1 MNSKFSTLVG
11 MDVHARSITCSAMIT
26 ETGEILAKKLTKSP
40 KAVEVAAWLSTLPQ
54 PVYCAY
60 ESGCTAYELARGLR
74 EMGYACDIIAVSTLD
89 KSTKSKQ
96 QKCDKK
102 DARTILNA
110 IANPAS
116 DHTIVDVPSVEV
128 EAARDLARMHSDA
141 KAAVKRVKQ
150 QLLALLLRHG
160 ITWDERTA
168 SGNLKTKW
176 TKSFYKWLDG
186 IQMPTE
192 LGQATLD
199 AYRRQLVACEEV
211 EKHARE
217 LVEKEAASER
227 WKPYVDALKR
237 LKGLDTVSAFLAAAE
252 FGDFS
257 RFKSGRRVSCWIGC
271 VPKDNTSDEKKSH
284 GSITKAGNS
293 HLRRTLVEGCS
304 SIDRRNNSR
313 KKLEEGQEVSE
324 AVERMAHKANSR
336 LFKRYQ
342 HLTGDLGKHPNKAKI
357 AVVSELSRWIWVIGL
372 QVQNEL
378 AAKAEGSAK

>member
-1 MNSKFSTLVG
+1 M
-11 MDVHARSITCSAMIT
+11 
-26 ETGEILAKKLTKSP
+26 
-40 KAVEVAAWLSTLPQ
+40 
-54 PVYCAY
+54 
-60 ESGCTAYELARGLR
+60 
-74 EMGYACDIIAVSTLD
+74 
-89 KSTKSKQ
+89 
-96 QKCDKK
+96 
-102 DARTILNA
+102 
-110 IANPAS
+110 
-116 DHTIVDVPSVEV
+116 
-128 EAARDLARMHSDA
+128 
-141 KAAVKRVKQ
+141 
-150 QLLALLLRHG
+150 LRHG

>member
-11 MDVHARSITCSAMIT
+11 MDVHARSITCSAMIA
-26 ETGEILAKKLTKSP
+26 ETGEILQKKLAKSP
-40 KAVEVAAWLSTLPQ
+40 KAGDVAAWLSTLPQ

-74 EMGYACDIIAVSTLD
+74 EMGYACDIVAVTTLA
-89 KSTKSKQ
+89 KSTKGKQ

-102 DARTILNA
+102 DARAILAA

-116 DHTIVDVPSVEV
+116 DHTIVDVPSVEA

-141 KAAVKRVKQ
+141 KAAVKRAKQ

-160 ITWDERTA
+160 VTWDERTA
-168 SGNLKTKW
+168 SGNLKAKW
-176 TKSFYKWLDG
+176 TKGFYEWLDG
-186 IQMPTE
+186 IRMPTE

-199 AYRRQLVACEEV
+199 AYRRQLDACEEV

-217 LVEKEAASER
+217 LVEAEAASER

-237 LKGLDTVSAFLAAAE
+237 LKGLDTVSAFLAVAE

-257 RFKSGRRVSCWIGC
+257 RFKSGKKVSCWVGC
-271 VPKDNTSDEKKSH
+271 VPKDSTSDEKKAH

-293 HLRRTLVEGCS
+293 HLRRTLVEGCCN
-304 SIDRRNNSR
+304 IGKRNTAR

-324 AVERMAHKANSR
+324 AVERMAHKANAR
-336 LFKRYQ
+336 LLRRYQ
-342 HLTGDLGKHPNKAKI
+342 HLVGDLGKHPNKARI

-378 AAKAEGSAK
+378 EAKAKESAR

>member
-11 MDVHARSITCSAMIT
+11 MDVHARSITCAAMVT
-26 ETGEILAKKLTKSP
+26 ETGEILAKKLSKSP
-40 KAVEVAAWLSTLPQ
+40 KAGDVAAWLSTLPQ

-74 EMGYACDIIAVSTLD
+74 EMGYACDIIAVSTLA
-89 KSTKSKQ
+89 KSAKEKQ
-96 QKCDKK
+96 QKCDKR
-102 DARTILNA
+102 DARAILSA

-116 DHTIVDVPSVEV
+116 DHTLVDVPSVEV
-128 EAARDLARMHSDA
+128 EAARDLARMHADA
-141 KAAVKRVKQ
+141 KAALKRAKQ

-168 SGNLKTKW
+168 SGNLRAKW
-176 TKSFYKWLDG
+176 TQGFYRWLDS
-186 IQMPTE
+186 IKMPTE

-199 AYRRQLVACEEV
+199 AYRREIDACEEV

-217 LVEKEAASER
+217 LVEAEAASER

-257 RFKSGRRVSCWIGC
+257 RFGSGRRVSCWVGC
-271 VPKDNTSDEKKSH
+271 VPSDSTSDEKRAH

-293 HLRRTLVEGCS
+293 HLRRTLVEGCCN
-304 SIDRRNNSR
+304 IGRRSTAR
-313 KKLEEGQEVSE
+313 KKPEEGQRVSE
-324 AVERMAHKANSR
+324 AVERMAAKANSR
-336 LFKRYQ
+336 LLKRYQ
-342 HLTGDLGKHPNKAKI
+342 HLTGDLGKHPNKARI
-357 AVVSELSRWIWVIGL
+357 AVVSELSRWIWAIGL
-372 QVQNEL
+372 QVQAEL
-378 AAKAEGSAK
+378 AAKAEGSAE

>member
-74 EMGYACDIIAVSTLD
+74 EMGYACDIIAVSTLA

-257 RFKSGRRVSCWIGC
+257 RSKSGRRVSCWIGC